1 MNKFEKIRFGVLKAL
16 LTALAYLPTPVL
28 LVVSRVLCLVLG
40 GVVRYR
46 RRVVMGNLRR
56 SFPDKSEAEI
66 CRIARGFYQHLS
78 DLIVESVK
86 LLHISDAELARRIEV
101 LGGEGIEEMSK
112 DGRPVIAF
120 LGHYGNWEWVQQV
133 TRHYRRPAVTAE
145 VYRPIKNP
153 VVDALMMRLRGRFD
167 TTLIPQK
174 QAVRHLLQMDRD
186 GVQFLVGFVAD
197 QRPNSRHL
205 YHWTDFL
212 SQDTP
217 YAVGGEEIGRRMNA
231 HFVYIDVEKPVRGY
245 YRMTFRPLRPA
256 NTKEEY
262 PYTLEYMRLLE
273 QRIRREP
280 EYWLWSHNRWKY
292 DRQGRIIHR

>member
-1 MNKFEKIRFGVLKAL
+1 MNKFEKIRFCVLKAL
-16 LTALAYLPTPVL
+16 LTAFACLPTPVL
-28 LVVSRVLCLVLG
+28 LAVSRVLCLVVG

-46 RRVVMGNLRR
+46 RRVVLGNLRR
-56 SFPDKSEAEI
+56 SFPDKSQDEI
-66 CRIARGFYQHLS
+66 RRIARGFYQHLC

-86 LLHISDAELARRIEV
+86 LLHISDAELAQRIEV

-145 VYRPIKNP
+145 VYRPIKNS

-197 QRPNSRHL
+197 QRPNSKHL

-231 HFVYIDVEKPVRGY
+231 HFVYIDVEKPARGY
-245 YRMTFRPLRPA
+245 YRMTFRPIRPE
-256 NTKEEY
+256 NTDVEY
-262 PYTLEYMRLLE
+262 PCTLEYMRLLE
-273 QRIRREP
+273 QRIRHAP